1 MLVNCGC
8 VDGRTTN
15 ITLEGDF
22 GADALWC
29 TNCQYNLDVEDTLL
43 SDRLKEALLEWAA
56 QYGIWIDL
64 ETDMLVEDAAQLE
77 QTHNAAGNILAQKL
91 KEELGVAY
99 TITFE
104 PSHMTM

>member
-8 VDGRTTN
+8 KDGRTTN

-29 TNCQYNLDVEDTLL
+29 TNCQYNLDVEDTIL
-43 SDRLKEALLEWAA
+43 SDCLKDALLEWAA

-64 ETDMLVEDAAQLE
+64 ETDMLVDDAQTLE
-77 QTHNAAGNILAQKL
+77 QTHNAAGKVLVEKL
-91 KEELGVAY
+91 KDELGVAY
-99 TITFE
+99 TIVFE
-104 PSHMTM
+104 PSTMTV